1 MKKVVAG
8 LFAVLLCL
16 SACSSSKETF
26 YPIEKCGRTFFQSD
40 KHIYGVVNNQIQP
53 LFDGT
58 YSFKST
64 SCQFTVKNSK
74 LVN

>member
-1 MKKVVAG
+1 MKITLG
-8 LFAVLLCL
+8 LLGLVFALT
-16 SACSSSKETF
+16 ACSSSKETF

-40 KHIYGVVNNQIQP
+40 KRIYGVVNNQIQQ